1 MTTTVRRLAAI
12 AVIDVVGYSTMM
24 AEDEEGTH
32 AALTAHRNDIDP
44 ILLNHGCR
52 VVKSTGD
59 GYLVE
64 IPSVV
69 EALQAAVE
77 IQQLMAER
85 NASVPDNRSLEIRIG
100 INLGDIII
108 DDDGDIYGDGVNVAA
123 RLEGLADPG
132 GICVSESVRQQVGNR
147 LEVGFEDMGEVE
159 VKNIPGSVRAWRVM
173 LDGQPTPVPTAKS
186 GDYRL
191 ATVAVLPF
199 DNMSG
204 SSDDEYLADG
214 ITEDLITALAR
225 HRDLRVLARNSTFVY
240 KGEAHDIRHVA
251 RKLDA
256 THVVEGSVRR
266 AGDRIRITAQLID
279 ADTGHHI
286 WAERFDR
293 ELTDVFEL
301 QDEIVHEIEGRV
313 HPALDRAEA
322 EKRSDRPNQLDV
334 WDLFIRGRWHFN
346 ASTREELIEAIPF
359 LEAAIERDP
368 SFVDAYTFL
377 GACWF
382 ELFIQRWR
390 MEGRRPIEEFAM
402 VAEELYRIAPG
413 DGAAAGMLAMA
424 EAIAGEFDHASHL
437 ARNAVE
443 LAPDQGMVLLWS
455 GGAWLRAGDFDEA
468 TEWLSRAWRAAEHEP
483 WRHIIAAGLAFAH
496 YLEGRY
502 DAALAWGLQG
512 TSVAPD
518 SLQLWAIT
526 AASLGQLGRAEEARP
541 YIGFMTAD
549 RPDLTVG
556 RFGRNL
562 RWRRERDVEHYFE
575 GLRKAGLPD

>member
-1 MTTTVRRLAAI
+1 MTTTNRRLAAI

-24 AEDEEGTH
+24 AQDEEGTH
-32 AALTAHRNDIDP
+32 AALKAHRNDIDP

-85 NASVPDNRSLEIRIG
+85 NASVAKTRSLEVRIG

-159 VKNIPGSVRAWRVM
+159 VKNIPDSVRAWRVM
-173 LDGQPTPVPTAKS
+173 LDGHRTPVPRAKS

-204 SSDDEYLADG
+204 SGDDEYLADG

-225 HRDLRVLARNSTFVY
+225 YRDLRVLARNSTFVY

-251 RKLDA
+251 RELDA

-266 AGDRIRITAQLID
+266 AGERIRITAQLIE
-279 ADTGHHI
+279 ADGGHHI

-293 ELTDVFEL
+293 ELSDVFEL
-301 QDEIVHEIEGRV
+301 QDEIVHEIAGRV
-313 HPALDRAEA
+313 HPALDRAEG
-322 EKRSDRPNQLDV
+322 EKRPDRPSELDV
-334 WDLFIRGRWHFN
+334 WELFLRGRWHFN

-368 SFVDAYTFL
+368 AFVDAYSFL

-402 VAEELYRIAPG
+402 VADELYRIAPG

-424 EAIAGEFDHASHL
+424 EANAGEFDHASHL

-468 TEWLSRAWRAAEHEP
+468 IQWLSKAWRAAEHEP

-496 YLEGRY
+496 YLEGHY

-549 RPDLTVG
+549 RPDLTVE
-556 RFGRNL
+556 RFARNL
-562 RWRRERDVEHYFE
+562 RWRRERDMERYFE
-575 GLRKAGLPD
+575 GLRKAGLPE